1 MTLIFKGFV
10 AYQWGLINLYFF
22 IFRCGNS
29 WGNLVGLCHKVV
41 NKWGSVVYRFRGQ
54 SELSLDDKGRVAVP
68 ARFREVLSEGCEGQ
82 LVVTIHE
89 EDQCLLL
96 YPLPVWEKIEKD
108 IDDLPGLHPRVRKLQ
123 RTLVGHA
130 EDLSMDKAGR
140 ILIPANLRSIAGLD
154 KKAILVGQGK
164 KFELWSEEAWQAMMK
179 RAEAMDDSDAINLAL
194 SQLSL

>member
-1 MTLIFKGFV
+1 
-10 AYQWGLINLYFF
+10 
-22 IFRCGNS
+22 
-29 WGNLVGLCHKVV
+29 VV
-41 NKWGSVVYRFRGQ
+41 NKWGKVVYRFRGQ
-54 SELSLDDKGRVAVP
+54 SELSIDDKGRMAIP
-68 ARFREVLSEGCEGQ
+68 ARYRDVLSGGCEGH

-108 IDDLPGLHPRVRKLQ
+108 IDNLPSLHPRVRKLQ

-130 EDLSMDKAGR
+130 EDIGMDKAGR
-140 ILIPANLRSIAGLD
+140 VLVPANLRLIAGLD

-164 KFELWSEEAWQAMMK
+164 KFELWSEEAWQAMMA
-179 RAEAMDDSDAINLAL
+179 RHDEADASEAVALAL